1 MIEEQILSKMLDE
14 NNINQVLKFNV
25 QKDDFPTLGDVFE
38 YIVDYR
44 RAHGAVPDY
53 RTVAGEYAEFDYQPG
68 IQEPFSG
75 LCKRLKVQSA
85 KRRSFEML
93 QNEAGA
99 KYKELS
105 GDKFVDWME
114 ENIAKIKKA
123 TSSDFSVGTN
133 IAVNGEERR
142 ERYQESKENRTFSY
156 IPTPYESLTRFL
168 GGGFELGD
176 YILLEAFTN
185 RGKSW
190 IASHIGQAAWRAK
203 FGVLHYSPELSKAQQ
218 TSRFETLDGHFN
230 NSDLRRG
237 QLSNE
242 SEYFGYLEGFDG
254 SHETPYIVKTM
265 EDLPNGLTTDVI
277 EADLEMNPDV
287 KLIVIDGFS
296 LMSHKGGGKSNRDA
310 MTNTSRRLRQIFGRY
325 GVAGLIVHQVPGS
338 AEKDNKEV
346 GDNGVRIVKPP
357 SIEQYSE
364 TIAVIQDAATV
375 LTFDAHDGI
384 GKLLIAKAREPH
396 VGEIIDLRCDFNM
409 GYIEEPQLTDQ
420 FL

>member
-14 NNINQVLKFNV
+14 NNVNQVLKFNV
-25 QKDDFPTLGDVFE
+25 QKEDFPTLGDVFE

-53 RTVAGEYAEFDYQPG
+53 RTVAGEYEVFDYQPG

-85 KRRSFEML
+85 KRRSFELL

-105 GDKFVDWME
+105 GDKFVVWME

-123 TSSDFSVGTN
+123 TSSDFSIGTN
-133 IAVNGEERR
+133 IAVNGEERK
-142 ERYQESKENRTFSY
+142 ERYDEAKERRTFSY
-156 IPTPYESLTRFL
+156 IPTPYGSLTGFL

-176 YILLEAFTN
+176 YILLQAFTN

-190 IASHIGQAAWRAK
+190 IASHIGQTAWRAK
-203 FGVLHYSPELSKAQQ
+203 FGVIHYSPELSKAQQ

-230 NSDLRRG
+230 NSELRRG
-237 QLSNE
+237 QLDNE
-242 SEYFGYLEGFDG
+242 SEYFDYLEGFDG
-254 SHETPYIVKTM
+254 SIETPYMVKTM
-265 EDLPNGLTTDVI
+265 EDLPNGLTTDTI
-277 EADLEMNPDV
+277 EADLEMNPEI
-287 KLIVIDGFS
+287 KLVIIDGFN
-296 LMSHKGGGKSNRDA
+296 LMTHKGGSKSNRDA
-310 MTNTSRRLRQIFGRY
+310 MSNTSRRLRQIFGRY
-325 GVAGLIVHQVPGS
+325 GVAGLIVHQIPGS
-338 AEKDNKEV
+338 AEKDNKELDES
-346 GDNGVRIVKPP
+346 GTRIVKPP
-357 SIEQYSE
+357 TIEQYSE

-375 LTFDAHDGI
+375 INFDAHDGI

-396 VGEIIDLRCDFNM
+396 VGEIIDLRCNFNM